1 MTSTNRRYGTLT
13 AQRRYSARALQ
24 LDINLLTATFPIA
37 PMPSTAPSLT
47 PHKSSPYPAQTVHDF
62 RPSWVVEQVI
72 SPKPNLPRLTSFSTA
87 GTSPATFSR
96 FTIWLLYVTC
106 GSEDSAIMSGK
117 TLYGATFKDVNFVPL
132 QSATFC
138 VQCELISNNSKP
150 YCLACGSHAL
160 LGLSR
165 MLGGS
170 MRNEQTA
177 HLITDIELNN
187 LVRDLLRTVP
197 DPDVLAMA
205 DHTRMPSLTMRSQLR
220 LANAAHP
227 ASGFRAVTL
236 GDDAEIHPAEL
247 DLEPAISAIT
257 ERAQHLTGATGAA
270 IALRA
275 GDEIVCRA
283 RAGRTAPDLGVRLQT
298 DAGISAE
305 AVRSGE
311 IMLCH
316 DAERNPRVDLASCR
330 RLGVRSI
337 LVSPLRHYRRTLGVF
352 EVLSSSPGAFDDS
365 DVATMQLLSGMMV
378 AAISR
383 ISTLHQAQILPRV
396 G

>member
-1 MTSTNRRYGTLT
+1 MFRKPRYGT
-13 AQRRYSARALQ
+13 AF
-24 LDINLLTATFPIA
+24 N
-37 PMPSTAPSLT
+37 
-47 PHKSSPYPAQTVHDF
+47 
-62 RPSWVVEQVI
+62 
-72 SPKPNLPRLTSFSTA
+72 
-87 GTSPATFSR
+87 
-96 FTIWLLYVTC
+96 
-106 GSEDSAIMSGK
+106 
-117 TLYGATFKDVNFVPL
+117 DVNFVSL
-132 QSATFC
+132 QAATFC

-165 MLGGS
+165 VLGGS
-170 MRNEQTA
+170 LRNQQTA
-177 HLITDIELNN
+177 HLITDSELDN

-197 DPDVLAMA
+197 DPDVLEYA
-205 DHTRMPSLTMRSQLR
+205 DHSRVPSLALRSQLR
-220 LANAAHP
+220 VSNAAHP
-227 ASGFRAVTL
+227 VSGFRAVPL
-236 GDDAEIHPAEL
+236 GEEVEIHPAEL

-352 EVLSSSPGAFDDS
+352 EVLSSSPAAFDEG

-383 ISTLHQAQILPRV
+383 ISSLQRQSLRQA

>member
-1 MTSTNRRYGTLT
+1 
-13 AQRRYSARALQ
+13 
-24 LDINLLTATFPIA
+24 
-37 PMPSTAPSLT
+37 
-47 PHKSSPYPAQTVHDF
+47 VH
-62 RPSWVVEQVI
+62 R
-72 SPKPNLPRLTSFSTA
+72 KH
-87 GTSPATFSR
+87 
-96 FTIWLLYVTC
+96 
-106 GSEDSAIMSGK
+106 SEVDAIMFRNSV
-117 TLYGATFKDVNFVPL
+117 YGDTFRDVSFVPL

-138 VQCELISNNSKP
+138 VQCELISSNSKP
-150 YCLACGSHAL
+150 YCLGCGSHAL

-165 MLGGS
+165 VLGGS
-170 MRNEQTA
+170 LLHQQTA
-177 HLITDIELNN
+177 HLITDAELNE

-197 DPDVLAMA
+197 EPVFANA
-205 DHTRMPSLTMRSQLR
+205 DHHSRMPSLALRSQLR
-220 LANAAHP
+220 VANAAHP
-227 ASGFRAVTL
+227 ASGFQAVSVEE
-236 GDDAEIHPAEL
+236 AEIHPAEL
-247 DLEPAISAIT
+247 NLEPAISAIT

-298 DAGISAE
+298 NAGISAE

-337 LVSPLRHYRRTLGVF
+337 LVSPLRHYRRTLGIF
-352 EVLSSSPGAFDDS
+352 EVLSSTPGAFDDR
-365 DVATMQLLSGMMV
+365 DVATMQLLSSVMV

-383 ISTLHQAQILPRV
+383 ISSIRQANAMRRA

>member
-1 MTSTNRRYGTLT
+1 MFGKTMFGKTVYGT
-13 AQRRYSARALQ
+13 
-24 LDINLLTATFPIA
+24 TF
-37 PMPSTAPSLT
+37 
-47 PHKSSPYPAQTVHDF
+47 Q
-62 RPSWVVEQVI
+62 
-72 SPKPNLPRLTSFSTA
+72 
-87 GTSPATFSR
+87 
-96 FTIWLLYVTC
+96 
-106 GSEDSAIMSGK
+106 
-117 TLYGATFKDVNFVPL
+117 DVNFVPL

-138 VQCELISNNSKP
+138 VQCELISANNKP

-165 MLGGS
+165 VLGGS
-170 MRNEQTA
+170 MGSQQTA
-177 HLITDIELNN
+177 HLITDVELNN

-197 DPDVLAMA
+197 DAELLEVGAHA
-205 DHTRMPSLTMRSQLR
+205 RMPPLAQRSQLR
-220 LANAAHP
+220 VANAAHP
-227 ASGFRAVTL
+227 ASGFRAVSP
-236 GDDAEIHPAEL
+236 GEDIEIYSAEL

-283 RAGRTAPDLGVRLQT
+283 RTGRTAPDLGARLQT

-316 DAERNPRVDLASCR
+316 DAERNPQVDLASCR

-352 EVLSSSPGAFDDS
+352 EVLSSSPGAFDES
-365 DVATMQLLSGMMV
+365 DVATMQLLSSMMV

-383 ISTLHQAQILPRV
+383 ISSLHQARIMRRAV
-396 G
+396 

>member
-1 MTSTNRRYGTLT
+1 MLGKSVYGT
-13 AQRRYSARALQ
+13 A
-24 LDINLLTATFPIA
+24 
-37 PMPSTAPSLT
+37 
-47 PHKSSPYPAQTVHDF
+47 
-62 RPSWVVEQVI
+62 
-72 SPKPNLPRLTSFSTA
+72 
-87 GTSPATFSR
+87 
-96 FTIWLLYVTC
+96 
-106 GSEDSAIMSGK
+106 
-117 TLYGATFKDVNFVPL
+117 FKDINFVPL

-138 VQCELISNNSKP
+138 VQCELISTNSTTR
-150 YCLACGSHAL
+150 CLACGSQAL

-165 MLGGS
+165 VLGGS
-170 MRNEQTA
+170 LRHQQTA
-177 HLITDIELNN
+177 HLITDSELDN

-197 DPDVLAMA
+197 DPQLISREGVTLE
-205 DHTRMPSLTMRSQLR
+205 DHSSRLPSLAQRSQLR
-220 LANAAHP
+220 VASAAHP
-227 ASGFRAVTL
+227 ASGFRAMPLTEEI
-236 GDDAEIHPAEL
+236 EIHPAQL

-352 EVLSSSPGAFDDS
+352 EVLSSTPGAFDER
-365 DVATMQLLSGMMV
+365 DVATMQLLSSMMV

-383 ISTLHQAQILPRV
+383 ISSLHRAQGVRQA

>member
-1 MTSTNRRYGTLT
+1 MFG
-13 AQRRYSARALQ
+13 
-24 LDINLLTATFPIA
+24 
-37 PMPSTAPSLT
+37 
-47 PHKSSPYPAQTVHDF
+47 K
-62 RPSWVVEQVI
+62 
-72 SPKPNLPRLTSFSTA
+72 
-87 GTSPATFSR
+87 SR
-96 FTIWLLYVTC
+96 FGTTVY
-106 GSEDSAIMSGK
+106 GK
-117 TLYGATFKDVNFVPL
+117 SFQDANFVPL

-138 VQCELISNNSKP
+138 VQCELISTSSTP
-150 YCLACGSHAL
+150 HCLACGSRAL

-165 MLGGS
+165 VLGGS
-170 MRNEQTA
+170 LSREQTA
-177 HLITDIELNN
+177 HLITDSELNN

-197 DPDVLAMA
+197 DPALPDPALHDPALANF
-205 DHTRMPSLTMRSQLR
+205 DHARMPSVALRSQLR
-220 LANAAHP
+220 VANAAHP
-227 ASGFRAVTL
+227 ASGFRAVPLT
-236 GDDAEIHPAEL
+236 GGTIEGRTIEGGTIEEFEIHPAEL

-275 GDEIVCRA
+275 GEEIVCRA

-298 DAGISAE
+298 ESGISAE

-311 IMLCH
+311 VMLCH

-352 EVLSSSPGAFDDS
+352 EVLSSSPGAFDER
-365 DVATMQLLSGMMV
+365 DVATMQLLSSMMV

-383 ISTLHQAQILPRV
+383 ISTIHQAQLLRKAS
-396 G
+396 

>member
-1 MTSTNRRYGTLT
+1 MGKTVYGT
-13 AQRRYSARALQ
+13 
-24 LDINLLTATFPIA
+24 
-37 PMPSTAPSLT
+37 
-47 PHKSSPYPAQTVHDF
+47 
-62 RPSWVVEQVI
+62 
-72 SPKPNLPRLTSFSTA
+72 
-87 GTSPATFSR
+87 
-96 FTIWLLYVTC
+96 
-106 GSEDSAIMSGK
+106 
-117 TLYGATFKDVNFVPL
+117 TFKDAHFVPL

-138 VQCELISNNSKP
+138 VQCELISSNSKP
-150 YCLACGSHAL
+150 YCLACGSPAL

-165 MLGGS
+165 VLGGS
-170 MRNEQTA
+170 LRNQQTA
-177 HLITDIELNN
+177 HLITDVELDS

-197 DPDVLAMA
+197 DPALLSTA
-205 DHTRMPSLTMRSQLR
+205 DHSRMPSLALRSQLR

-227 ASGFRAVTL
+227 ASGIHTVAMTEE
-236 GDDAEIHPAEL
+236 AEIHHPAEL

-283 RAGRTAPDLGVRLQT
+283 RTGRTAPDLGVRLQT

-337 LVSPLRHYRRTLGVF
+337 LVSPLRHYRRTLGIF
-352 EVLSSSPGAFDDS
+352 EVLSSSPGAFDERDI
-365 DVATMQLLSGMMV
+365 ATMQLLSGLMV

-383 ISTLHQAQILPRV
+383 ISSLRQTRALRRAS
-396 G
+396 

>member
-1 MTSTNRRYGTLT
+1 
-13 AQRRYSARALQ
+13 
-24 LDINLLTATFPIA
+24 
-37 PMPSTAPSLT
+37 
-47 PHKSSPYPAQTVHDF
+47 
-62 RPSWVVEQVI
+62 
-72 SPKPNLPRLTSFSTA
+72 
-87 GTSPATFSR
+87 
-96 FTIWLLYVTC
+96 
-106 GSEDSAIMSGK
+106 MSGK
-117 TLYGATFKDVNFVPL
+117 TVYGAAFKDVPFVPL

-138 VQCELISNNSKP
+138 VQCELISTSNKSC
-150 YCLACGSHAL
+150 CLACGSTAL
-160 LGLSR
+160 IGLSR
-165 MLGGS
+165 VLGGS
-170 MRNEQTA
+170 LRNQQTA
-177 HLITDIELNN
+177 HLITDIELDN

-197 DPDVLAMA
+197 STAMFDA
-205 DHTRMPSLTMRSQLR
+205 VDQSRMPALSQRNQLR

-227 ASGFRAVTL
+227 ASGFRAVQVPEEV
-236 GDDAEIHPAEL
+236 EIHPAEL

-352 EVLSSSPGAFDDS
+352 EVLSSTPGAFDER

-383 ISTLHQAQILPRV
+383 ISSLHRAQALRRAS
-396 G
+396 

>member
-1 MTSTNRRYGTLT
+1 MRLLSIFAVSIYLDLLLKVLIRKAIMFRKTIYGT
-13 AQRRYSARALQ
+13 A
-24 LDINLLTATFPIA
+24 
-37 PMPSTAPSLT
+37 
-47 PHKSSPYPAQTVHDF
+47 
-62 RPSWVVEQVI
+62 
-72 SPKPNLPRLTSFSTA
+72 
-87 GTSPATFSR
+87 
-96 FTIWLLYVTC
+96 
-106 GSEDSAIMSGK
+106 
-117 TLYGATFKDVNFVPL
+117 FKDVNFVPL

-138 VQCELISNNSKP
+138 VQCELISTGTTP
-150 YCLACGSHAL
+150 YCLACGNNSL
-160 LGLSR
+160 LSLSR
-165 MLGGS
+165 VLGGS
-170 MRNEQTA
+170 LLHQQTA
-177 HLITDIELNN
+177 HLITDCELDS

-197 DPDVLAMA
+197 DPWILNRDVLSVA
-205 DHTRMPSLTMRSQLR
+205 DHQTRMPSTALRSQLR
-220 LANAAHP
+220 VANAAHP
-227 ASGFRAVTL
+227 VSGFRVVHPCMEN
-236 GDDAEIHPAEL
+236 GEEVDIHAAEL

-305 AVRSGE
+305 AVRTGE
-311 IMLCH
+311 VMLCH

-337 LVSPLRHYRRTLGVF
+337 LVSPLRYYRRTLGVF
-352 EVLSSSPGAFDDS
+352 EVLSSSPSAFDER
-365 DVATMQLLSGMMV
+365 DVATMQLLSSMMV

-383 ISTLHQAQILPRV
+383 ISSLHQAQILRRL

>member
-1 MTSTNRRYGTLT
+1 MFGNTVYG
-13 AQRRYSARALQ
+13 
-24 LDINLLTATFPIA
+24 DTFRD
-37 PMPSTAPSLT
+37 L
-47 PHKSSPYPAQTVHDF
+47 
-62 RPSWVVEQVI
+62 
-72 SPKPNLPRLTSFSTA
+72 
-87 GTSPATFSR
+87 
-96 FTIWLLYVTC
+96 
-106 GSEDSAIMSGK
+106 
-117 TLYGATFKDVNFVPL
+117 NFVPL

-138 VQCELISNNSKP
+138 VQCEMITTSSKP
-150 YCLACGSHAL
+150 TCPACGSQAL

-165 MLGGS
+165 VLGGS
-170 MRNEQTA
+170 MRTQQTA
-177 HLITDIELNN
+177 HLITDVELDN
-187 LVRDLLRTVP
+187 LVRNLLRTVP
-197 DPDVLAMA
+197 DPDALSNA
-205 DHTRMPSLTMRSQLR
+205 DHSRLPSVAQRSQLR
-220 LANAAHP
+220 VANAAHP
-227 ASGFRAVTL
+227 ASGFRAVQL
-236 GDDAEIHPAEL
+236 PEEFEIHPAEL

-270 IALRA
+270 IALRT

-283 RAGRTAPDLGVRLQT
+283 RAGRTAPDLGVRLQV

-352 EVLSSSPGAFDDS
+352 EVLSSSPAAFDER

-383 ISTLHQAQILPRV
+383 ISSLKQAQILGRV

>member
-1 MTSTNRRYGTLT
+1 MFGKTVYGT
-13 AQRRYSARALQ
+13 A
-24 LDINLLTATFPIA
+24 
-37 PMPSTAPSLT
+37 
-47 PHKSSPYPAQTVHDF
+47 
-62 RPSWVVEQVI
+62 
-72 SPKPNLPRLTSFSTA
+72 
-87 GTSPATFSR
+87 
-96 FTIWLLYVTC
+96 
-106 GSEDSAIMSGK
+106 
-117 TLYGATFKDVNFVPL
+117 FKDVNFVPL

-138 VQCELISNNSKP
+138 VQCELISTSNKP
-150 YCLACGSHAL
+150 YCLACGSHAM

-165 MLGGS
+165 VLGGS
-170 MRNEQTA
+170 LRQQQTA
-177 HLITDIELNN
+177 HLITDSELDS
-187 LVRDLLRTVP
+187 LVRDLLRSVP
-197 DPDVLAMA
+197 DPIAESAA
-205 DHTRMPSLTMRSQLR
+205 DQYSGDRSRMPSLAMRSQLR
-220 LANAAHP
+220 VANAAHP
-227 ASGFRAVTL
+227 ASGIHAVTL
-236 GDDAEIHPAEL
+236 EDTEIHAAEL

-283 RAGRTAPDLGVRLQT
+283 RTGRTAPDLGVRLQT

-316 DAERNPRVDLASCR
+316 DAERNPQVDLASCR

-352 EVLSSSPGAFDDS
+352 EVLSSSPGAFDQK
-365 DVATMQLLSGMMV
+365 DVATMQLLSSMMV

-383 ISTLHQAQILPRV
+383 ISSLHRAQTMRLA

>member
-1 MTSTNRRYGTLT
+1 MFGKTVYGT
-13 AQRRYSARALQ
+13 
-24 LDINLLTATFPIA
+24 
-37 PMPSTAPSLT
+37 
-47 PHKSSPYPAQTVHDF
+47 
-62 RPSWVVEQVI
+62 
-72 SPKPNLPRLTSFSTA
+72 
-87 GTSPATFSR
+87 
-96 FTIWLLYVTC
+96 
-106 GSEDSAIMSGK
+106 
-117 TLYGATFKDVNFVPL
+117 TFKDVPFVPL

-138 VQCELISNNSKP
+138 VQCELIMSSNKSQ
-150 YCLACGSHAL
+150 CLACGSSAL
-160 LGLSR
+160 IGLSR
-165 MLGGS
+165 VLGGS
-170 MRNEQTA
+170 LLRQQTA
-177 HLITDIELNN
+177 HLITDAELAN
-187 LVRDLLRTVP
+187 LVRALLRTVP
-197 DPDVLAMA
+197 SPALIDAADQPRISALAQ
-205 DHTRMPSLTMRSQLR
+205 RNQLR
-220 LANAAHP
+220 VANAAHP
-227 ASGFRAVTL
+227 ASGFRAVQVPEEV
-236 GDDAEIHPAEL
+236 EIHAGDL

-352 EVLSSSPGAFDDS
+352 EVLSSSPGAFDDG
-365 DVATMQLLSGMMV
+365 DVATMQLLSSMMV

-383 ISTLHQAQILPRV
+383 ISSLHQAQALRRV
-396 G
+396 S

>member
-1 MTSTNRRYGTLT
+1 MFGNTIFGNTIFRNTRIDT
-13 AQRRYSARALQ
+13 AKYRNA
-24 LDINLLTATFPIA
+24 
-37 PMPSTAPSLT
+37 
-47 PHKSSPYPAQTVHDF
+47 
-62 RPSWVVEQVI
+62 
-72 SPKPNLPRLTSFSTA
+72 
-87 GTSPATFSR
+87 
-96 FTIWLLYVTC
+96 
-106 GSEDSAIMSGK
+106 
-117 TLYGATFKDVNFVPL
+117 NFVPL
-132 QSATFC
+132 QAATFC
-138 VQCELISNNSKP
+138 GECELISANSTP
-150 YCLACGSHAL
+150 SCLACGSRAVL
-160 LGLSR
+160 NLSR
-165 MLGGS
+165 VLGGS
-170 MRNEQTA
+170 LLNQQTA
-177 HLITDIELNN
+177 HLITDVELDN

-197 DPDVLAMA
+197 DSEAIGTANHSARV
-205 DHTRMPSLTMRSQLR
+205 PSVALRSQLR
-220 LANAAHP
+220 VANAAHP
-227 ASGFRAVTL
+227 VSGFSAVSVTEE
-236 GDDAEIHPAEL
+236 AELHTAEL

-270 IALRA
+270 IALRSGS

-305 AVRSGE
+305 AVRTGE

-352 EVLSSSPGAFDDS
+352 EVLSSSPCAFDHR

-383 ISTLHQAQILPRV
+383 ISSLHHARFSRHV

>member
-1 MTSTNRRYGTLT
+1 MFR
-13 AQRRYSARALQ
+13 
-24 LDINLLTATFPIA
+24 
-37 PMPSTAPSLT
+37 
-47 PHKSSPYPAQTVHDF
+47 KTV
-62 RPSWVVEQVI
+62 
-72 SPKPNLPRLTSFSTA
+72 
-87 GTSPATFSR
+87 
-96 FTIWLLYVTC
+96 
-106 GSEDSAIMSGK
+106 
-117 TLYGATFKDVNFVPL
+117 YGAAFKDVNFVSL
-132 QSATFC
+132 QSASFC
-138 VQCELISNNSKP
+138 VQCELISNHSKP

-165 MLGGS
+165 VLGGS
-170 MRNEQTA
+170 MRNQQTA
-177 HLITDIELNN
+177 HLITDAQLNN

-197 DPDVLAMA
+197 DPEVLSMA
-205 DHTRMPSLTMRSQLR
+205 DHSRMPSLALRSQLR
-220 LANAAHP
+220 VANAAHP
-227 ASGFRAVTL
+227 VSGFRAVAP
-236 GDDAEIHPAEL
+236 GDEAEIHPAEL

-270 IALRA
+270 MALRA
-275 GDEIVCRA
+275 GNEIVCRA

-337 LVSPLRHYRRTLGVF
+337 LVSPLRHFHRTLGVF
-352 EVLSSSPGAFDDS
+352 EVLSSSPGAFDER
-365 DVATMQLLSGMMV
+365 DVATMQLLSRLMV

-383 ISTLHQAQILPRV
+383 LSCLRQAQLLRRS

>member
-1 MTSTNRRYGTLT
+1 MFG
-13 AQRRYSARALQ
+13 
-24 LDINLLTATFPIA
+24 
-37 PMPSTAPSLT
+37 
-47 PHKSSPYPAQTVHDF
+47 KSVCAS
-62 RPSWVVEQVI
+62 S
-72 SPKPNLPRLTSFSTA
+72 
-87 GTSPATFSR
+87 
-96 FTIWLLYVTC
+96 
-106 GSEDSAIMSGK
+106 
-117 TLYGATFKDVNFVPL
+117 FKDGSFVPL

-138 VQCELISNNSKP
+138 VQCELISTNSKP
-150 YCLACGSHAL
+150 YCLACGSHAV

-165 MLGGS
+165 VLGGS
-170 MRNEQTA
+170 LLHQQTA
-177 HLITDIELNN
+177 HLITDAELNS

-197 DPDVLAMA
+197 DPAVSGVNTV
-205 DHTRMPSLTMRSQLR
+205 DHSRAPSLAMRSQLR
-220 LANAAHP
+220 VANAAHP
-227 ASGFRAVTL
+227 ASGFRAVT
-236 GDDAEIHPAEL
+236 APEEIEIQPSEL

-270 IALRA
+270 MALRS
-275 GDEIVCRA
+275 GEEIVCRA

-298 DAGISAE
+298 EGGISAE

-352 EVLSSSPGAFDDS
+352 EVLSSSPGAFDER
-365 DVATMQLLSGMMV
+365 DVATMQLLSSMMV

-383 ISTLHQAQILPRV
+383 ISSLQRSEKLRRV
-396 G
+396 VA

>member
-1 MTSTNRRYGTLT
+1 MFGNSLYGT
-13 AQRRYSARALQ
+13 
-24 LDINLLTATFPIA
+24 TF
-37 PMPSTAPSLT
+37 
-47 PHKSSPYPAQTVHDF
+47 
-62 RPSWVVEQVI
+62 R
-72 SPKPNLPRLTSFSTA
+72 
-87 GTSPATFSR
+87 
-96 FTIWLLYVTC
+96 
-106 GSEDSAIMSGK
+106 
-117 TLYGATFKDVNFVPL
+117 DVNFVPL
-132 QSATFC
+132 RSATFC
-138 VQCELISNNSKP
+138 VQCEMISANP
-150 YCLACGSHAL
+150 RTYCLACGSQAL
-160 LGLSR
+160 IGLSR
-165 MLGGS
+165 LLGGS
-170 MRNEQTA
+170 LRHQQTA
-177 HLITDIELNN
+177 HLITDSELNN

-197 DPDVLAMA
+197 VPDSFANE
-205 DHTRMPSLTMRSQLR
+205 DCSRMPLLAQRNQLR
-220 LANAAHP
+220 LANSAHP
-227 ASGFRAVTL
+227 ASGFRAAHVPE
-236 GDDAEIHPAEL
+236 DAEIHAGEL

-270 IALRA
+270 IALRN

-352 EVLSSSPGAFDDS
+352 EVLSSSPAAFDEG
-365 DVATMQLLSGMMV
+365 DVATMQLLSSMMV

-383 ISTLHQAQILPRV
+383 ISTIHRTEALRRA

>member
-1 MTSTNRRYGTLT
+1 MFSKSVYGT
-13 AQRRYSARALQ
+13 AFR
-24 LDINLLTATFPIA
+24 DI
-37 PMPSTAPSLT
+37 
-47 PHKSSPYPAQTVHDF
+47 
-62 RPSWVVEQVI
+62 
-72 SPKPNLPRLTSFSTA
+72 
-87 GTSPATFSR
+87 
-96 FTIWLLYVTC
+96 
-106 GSEDSAIMSGK
+106 
-117 TLYGATFKDVNFVPL
+117 NFVPL

-138 VQCELISNNSKP
+138 VQCELISSSNKP

-165 MLGGS
+165 VLGGS
-170 MRNEQTA
+170 LRHQQTA
-177 HLITDIELNN
+177 HLITDVELDC

-197 DPDVLAMA
+197 DPVQNTA
-205 DHTRMPSLTMRSQLR
+205 DHYRTPQLTERSQLR
-220 LANAAHP
+220 VANAVHP

-236 GDDAEIHPAEL
+236 ADEAEIHAGEL

-270 IALRA
+270 IALQS
-275 GDEIVCRA
+275 GNEIVCRA
-283 RAGRTAPDLGVRLQT
+283 RAGRTAPDLGMRLQT
-298 DAGISAE
+298 DSGISAE

-316 DAERNPRVDLASCR
+316 DAERNPRVDLAGCR

-352 EVLSSSPGAFDDS
+352 EVLSSSPGAFDDK
-365 DVATMQLLSGMMV
+365 DVATMQLLSSMMV

-383 ISTLHQAQILPRV
+383 ISSLHRAETLRRA